1 MNLSLGEVLLFLF
14 RIGEIDMKQQFKG
27 WHTSLRMM
35 EHNKEVPEF
44 FIDETPIHPLTM
56 LNELLKGTVPLTLN
70 EYQHKYKLLKY
81 TNYQYMR
88 GHKLFLHDIV
98 VLLPTEATKNDQHYY
113 IIEASPGGF
122 VFKNLYNGEIIEMM
136 EYARGVIVSD
146 NQLAMA
152 SLIGSADTH
161 PDILERFNYNCDTL
175 PTHEYR
181 TYGESRSIYYKA
193 SDLLSRYNS
202 PPFIH
207 TPLKVINDILKSRY
221 TPTLKFVPYTGA
233 HDFSGQKIFEQD
245 ILREVNS
252 NEFFIVFELA
262 GGFVLKSIKGNFTL
276 TMASFFKGYHPETSS
291 NLLSNFE
298 IVGKLYNREKF
309 VDECGMN
316 L

>member
-1 MNLSLGEVLLFLF
+1 M
-14 RIGEIDMKQQFKG
+14 Q
-27 WHTSLRMM
+27 
-35 EHNKEVPEF
+35 
-44 FIDETPIHPLTM
+44 
-56 LNELLKGTVPLTLN
+56 
-70 EYQHKYKLLKY
+70 
-81 TNYQYMR
+81 
-88 GHKLFLHDIV
+88 
-98 VLLPTEATKNDQHYY
+98 
-113 IIEASPGGF
+113 GG
-122 VFKNLYNGEIIEMM
+122 G
-136 EYARGVIVSD
+136 IVSD

-193 SDLLSRYNS
+193 SDLLSRYYS
-202 PPFIH
+202 PPFID

-233 HDFSGQKIFEQD
+233 NDFSGQKIFEQD

-252 NEFFIVFELA
+252 NEFFVVFELA
-262 GGFVLKSIKGNFTL
+262 GGFVLKSIKGNITL
-276 TMASFFKGYHPETSS
+276 TMASFFKDYHQETSS

-298 IVGKLYNREKF
+298 VVGKLYNREKF
-309 VDECGMN
+309 INECGMN